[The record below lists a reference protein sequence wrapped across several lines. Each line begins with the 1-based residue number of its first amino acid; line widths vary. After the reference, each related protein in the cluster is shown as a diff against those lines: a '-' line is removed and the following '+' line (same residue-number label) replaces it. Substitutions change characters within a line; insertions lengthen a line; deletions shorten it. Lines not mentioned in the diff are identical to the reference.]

1 MLNNPTMERLSLM
14 RLVAMAMAWQEQQ
27 KDVKMSKVAFDERFG
42 FLVDAEWTHRENRRI
57 GRILKNAKLRINQ
70 ACIEDIDYTENRHLD
85 RSVIRQLATCRWVDE
100 HHNIVIEG
108 ATGTGKTYV
117 SCALGQMACRRGH
130 RVLYRRAP
138 RLLDE
143 LRLARAAGEYAKEL
157 KRLSRIDV
165 LIIDDWAIAPL
176 QVPERQDV
184 LEVLEDRHDLRSTII
199 ASQLPAKAWHAYIG
213 DQTVADAICD
223 RVLHNAHRL
232 VLKGPSRRKEKV
244 KEEQ

>member
-1 MLNNPTMERLSLM
+1 MLNNPTLERLSLM

-27 KDVKMSKVAFDERFG
+27 KDTKMSKIAFDDRFG
-42 FLVDAEWTHRENRRI
+42 LLVDAEWTHRENRRI
-57 GRILKNAKLRINQ
+57 DRILKNAKLRINQ
-70 ACIEDIDYTENRHLD
+70 ACIEDIDYAENRHLD
-85 RSVIRQLATCRWVDE
+85 RSVIKQLATCRWVED
-100 HHNIVIEG
+100 HQNIVIEG

-117 SCALGQMACRRGH
+117 SCALAQMACRRGH

-143 LRLARAAGEYAKEL
+143 LRLARASGEYAKEL
-157 KRLSRIDV
+157 KKILRIDV
-165 LIIDDWAIAPL
+165 LVIDDWAIAPL

-184 LEVLEDRHDLRSTII
+184 LEVLEDRHDLKSTII

-213 DQTVADAICD
+213 DQTIADAICD
-223 RVLHNAHRL
+223 RVLHNAHRV

-244 KEEQ
+244 KEE